1 MTSKRLSVA
10 IAAYVVLAVIAMI
23 GLNGDVKTGT
33 LIVLGGL
40 AVKTLPSRQPN
51 LLPINKVPSFKSQTE
66 TRIPFWNPKM
76 VPKTPAGSFI
86 VV

>member
-23 GLNGDVKTGT
+23 GLNGDVRTGT

-40 AVKTLPSRQPN
+40 AAKTLIAFKAARPSSHQ
-51 LLPINKVPSFKSQTE
+51 
-66 TRIPFWNPKM
+66 
-76 VPKTPAGSFI
+76 
-86 VV
+86 